1 MTRRM
6 KGLGKMLV
14 VDDDQKSRNIL
25 ERILAPTDYEV
36 EIVKSGE
43 EAVKRLKRSEF
54 NLVLTDLD
62 MPGMD
67 GLELLSYVKSRYPD
81 VPVIMVSGVAT
92 EESRNEALEIGAVGL
107 LSKPY
112 TRDQLLV
119 IISESLAK
127 NKK

>member
-1 MTRRM
+1 MM
-6 KGLGKMLV
+6 KEHGRILV
-14 VDDDQKSRNIL
+14 VDDDPKSRNIL
-25 ERILAPTDYEV
+25 ERLLTLTDYEV

-67 GLELLSYVKSRYPD
+67 GLALLGHVKSQYPD
-81 VPVIMVSGVAT
+81 VPVIVVTGLVS
-92 EESRNEALEIGAVGL
+92 EESRNEALEAGAVSL

-112 TRDQLLV
+112 TRDQLLA
-119 IISESLAK
+119 IISESLTKK
-127 NKK
+127 N

>member
-1 MTRRM
+1 M
-6 KGLGKMLV
+6 KKHGRILV
-14 VDDDQKSRNIL
+14 VDDDPKSRKIL
-25 ERILAPTDYEV
+25 ERLLTLTDYEV
-36 EIVKSGE
+36 EIVISGE

-67 GLELLSYVKSRYPD
+67 GLELLSHVKSQYPD
-81 VPVIMVSGVAT
+81 ILVIVVTGIAS
-92 EESRNEALEIGAVGL
+92 EEDRNKAFEVGAEGL

-112 TRDQLLV
+112 TRDQLLA
-119 IISESLAK
+119 ILSEALAK

>member
-1 MTRRM
+1 M
-6 KGLGKMLV
+6 KEHGRILV
-14 VDDDQKSRNIL
+14 VDDDPKSRNIL
-25 ERILAPTDYEV
+25 ERLLTLTDYEV

-67 GLELLSYVKSRYPD
+67 GLELLSHVKSQYPD
-81 VPVIMVSGVAT
+81 VPVIVVTGLVS
-92 EESRNEALEIGAVGL
+92 EESRNEALEVGAVGL

-112 TRDQLLV
+112 TRDQLLA
-119 IISESLAK
+119 IISEFLTKK
-127 NKK
+127 N

>member
-1 MTRRM
+1 M
-6 KGLGKMLV
+6 KENGRILV
-14 VDDDQKSRNIL
+14 VDDDPKSRNIL
-25 ERILAPTDYEV
+25 ERLLTLTDYEV

-67 GLELLSYVKSRYPD
+67 GLELLSHVKSQYPD
-81 VPVIMVSGVAT
+81 VPVIVVTGLVS
-92 EESRNEALEIGAVGL
+92 EESRNEALEAGAVSL

-112 TRDQLLV
+112 TRDQLLA
-119 IISESLAK
+119 IISESLTKK
-127 NKK
+127 N

>member
-1 MTRRM
+1 M
-6 KGLGKMLV
+6 KEHGKILV

-25 ERILAPTDYEV
+25 ERLLAPTDYEV

>member
-1 MTRRM
+1 MM
-6 KGLGKMLV
+6 KKHGRILV
-14 VDDDQKSRNIL
+14 VDDDLKSRNIL
-25 ERILAPTDYEV
+25 KRLLAHTDYEV
-36 EIVKSGE
+36 EIVMSGE
-43 EAVKRLKRSEF
+43 EAVKRLKRSKF

-67 GLELLSYVKSRYPD
+67 GLELLSHVKSRYPD
-81 VPVIMVSGVAT
+81 VPVIVVSGVAT
-92 EESRNEALEIGAVGL
+92 EESRNEALEVGAEGL

-112 TRDQLLV
+112 TRDQLIA

>member
-1 MTRRM
+1 M
-6 KGLGKMLV
+6 KEHGRILV
-14 VDDDQKSRNIL
+14 VDDDPKSRNIL
-25 ERILAPTDYEV
+25 ERLLTLTDYEV

-67 GLELLSYVKSRYPD
+67 GLELLSHVKSQYPD
-81 VPVIMVSGVAT
+81 VPVIVVTGLVS
-92 EESRNEALEIGAVGL
+92 EESRNEALEAGAVSL

-112 TRDQLLV
+112 TRDQLLA
-119 IISESLAK
+119 IISESLTKK
-127 NKK
+127 N

>member
-1 MTRRM
+1 MM
-6 KGLGKMLV
+6 KEHGRILV
-14 VDDDQKSRNIL
+14 VDDDPKSRNIL
-25 ERILAPTDYEV
+25 ERLLTLTDYEV

-67 GLELLSYVKSRYPD
+67 GLALLSHVKSQYPD
-81 VPVIMVSGVAT
+81 VPVIVVTGLVS
-92 EESRNEALEIGAVGL
+92 EESRNEALEAGAVSL

-112 TRDQLLV
+112 TRDQLLA
-119 IISESLAK
+119 IISESLTKK
-127 NKK
+127 N